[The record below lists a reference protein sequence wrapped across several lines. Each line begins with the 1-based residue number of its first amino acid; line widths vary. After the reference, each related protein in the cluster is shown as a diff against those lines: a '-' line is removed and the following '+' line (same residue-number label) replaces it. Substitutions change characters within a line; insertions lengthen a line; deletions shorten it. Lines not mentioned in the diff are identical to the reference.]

1 VLKIYF
7 SRLSSP
13 ANKVRM
19 CASALD
25 LDYESIPVDLRSG
38 EQRAQAYL
46 AINPFGKVPAIDDD
60 GFFLFESNAII
71 KYLCRKQVSS
81 LYPDGIE
88 SQAKVDSWC
97 DFAASLLSPAYNRVT
112 FNRVLAPRAG
122 ASVDE
127 NSLADGLRFIGRYL
141 PVVDD
146 ALADNAY
153 IAGSEMTIADIALL
167 ATLDPSEACEIE
179 LSAYPALYTWRRQLR
194 EQPFYRTVHRYYGEG
209 VLD

>member
-1 VLKIYF
+1 MLKIYY

-19 CASALD
+19 CASALR
-25 LDYESIPVDLRSG
+25 LDYEPVALDLRAG

-71 KYLCRKQVSS
+71 KYLCRKEDSS
-81 LYPDGIE
+81 LYPDGIDA
-88 SQAKVDSWC
+88 QARVDSWC

-112 FNRVLAPRAG
+112 FNRVLAPRTGAG
-122 ASVDE
+122 VDE
-127 NSLADGLRFIGRYL
+127 SSLADGLRFIGRYL
-141 PVVDD
+141 PVVDE
-146 ALADNAY
+146 ALTENAY
-153 IAGSEMTIADIALL
+153 IAGPEMTIADIAIL

-194 EQPFYRTVHRYYGEG
+194 EQPFYRAVHRYYGEG